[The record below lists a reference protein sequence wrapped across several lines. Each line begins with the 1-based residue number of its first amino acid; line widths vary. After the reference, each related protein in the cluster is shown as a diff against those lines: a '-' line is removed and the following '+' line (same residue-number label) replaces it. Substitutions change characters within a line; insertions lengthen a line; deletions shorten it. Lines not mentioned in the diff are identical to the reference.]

1 MKGFLRSNNEKGP
14 SVTILATFHTEVIFP
29 STNQASFMKAKKPII
44 ALTLMTL
51 APTIIADLPSWRTSR
66 NGVYKTSN
74 APTEWESKLL
84 YETPLPSKSNGTPIL
99 VEDRLVFTAEPALLI
114 CADRDTG
121 KIIWERSN
129 DLMELN
135 NLSDQKREA
144 LQAHKARIADVERGI
159 QKMRSDVRR
168 LERTLDRDPDNQGIK
183 TRLEGMYK
191 ESQSLNAESAALIG
205 DPEFRQ
211 FVAPPAHNT
220 NGYSSY
226 TPYYDGNRLY
236 AVFGLGVVV
245 AYDLDGNRFWSKFIE
260 HPDHRWGGATM
271 PQIVDGKLIVRFDD
285 YVALNP
291 KNGDEIWR
299 APSEVVFGTP
309 APFQVEGKS
318 FLFTPRGEVI
328 RVSDG
333 KVIQEGLVFLHA
345 TRDWSIFNTPS
356 VVGDLIYTVSG
367 VEKAN
372 GDAYA
377 YRIPKSLDTL
387 NKKGLELVWHTEVAK
402 DRYYSSPLIH
412 KGLLYIVTRENKIT
426 VLEANNGRIV
436 YTHEIKGA
444 RGTAYPSMTLAGGK
458 IYLGIDDGH
467 MVIFKPGKTFE
478 EIARHSVG
486 PYRSTPLFTDKA
498 VYLRT
503 YESLQSASS
512 LK

>member
-1 MKGFLRSNNEKGP
+1 MKIETP
-14 SVTILATFHTEVIFP
+14 ILAL
-29 STNQASFMKAKKPII
+29 AL
-44 ALTLMTL
+44 LTLGPVL
-51 APTIIADLPSWRTSR
+51 KADLPSWRTTR
-66 NGVYKTSN
+66 NGVYDTAN

-84 YETPLPSKSNGTPIL
+84 FETPLPSKSNGTPIL
-99 VEDRLVFTAEPALLI
+99 VSDRIIFTAEPALLI

-135 NLSDQKREA
+135 DLSEQKRES
-144 LQAHKARIADVERGI
+144 LQAHKARIADVERSL
-159 QKMRSDVRR
+159 QKLRSDTRR
-168 LERTLDRDPDNQGIK
+168 LERTLDRDPDNTEIK
-183 TRLEGMYK
+183 ERLEGMYQER
-191 ESQSLNAESAALIG
+191 ESLDAESAALMG

-211 FVAPPAHNT
+211 FVQPPAHNT
-220 NGYSSY
+220 NGYSSF
-226 TPYYDGNRLY
+226 TPYYDGERIY

-245 AYDLDGNRFWSKFIE
+245 AYDLDGNRLWSKFIE

-285 YVALNP
+285 YIALNP

-299 APSEVVFGTP
+299 TTSEVVFGTP

-318 FLFTPRGEVI
+318 FLFTPRGEII
-328 RVSDG
+328 RVDDG
-333 KVIQEGLVFLHA
+333 KVVQDGLVFLHA
-345 TRDWSIFNTPS
+345 TRDWSIFNTPA
-356 VVGDLIYTVSG
+356 VVGDLIYAVSG

-377 YRIPKSLDTL
+377 YRIPKSLDTF
-387 NKKGLELVWHTEVAK
+387 NRKGLELAWHTEVEN
-402 DRYYSSPLIH
+402 DRYYASPLIH
-412 KGLLYIVTRENKIT
+412 DGLVYIITRENKIT
-426 VLEANNGRIV
+426 VLEAKTGKIV

-467 MVIFKPGKTFE
+467 MVIFKPGKKFE

-486 PYRSTPLFTDKA
+486 PYRSTPLFTEKA
-498 VYLRT
+498 AYLRT
-503 YESLQSASS
+503 YESLQAVSS
-512 LK
+512 L

>member
-1 MKGFLRSNNEKGP
+1 MPSNQ
-14 SVTILATFHTEVIFP
+14 T
-29 STNQASFMKAKKPII
+29 SFMTAKQPII
-44 ALTLMTL
+44 ALTLLTL
-51 APTIIADLPSWRTSR
+51 APALIADLPSWRTSR

-74 APTEWESKLL
+74 APTGWKSRLL
-84 YETPLPSKSNGTPIL
+84 YEKPLPSKSNGTPIM
-99 VEDRLVFTAEPALLI
+99 VEDRLIFTAEPALLI

-121 KIIWERSN
+121 EIIWQHSN

-135 NLSDQKREA
+135 NLSDQKRKA
-144 LQAHKARIADVERGI
+144 LQAHKARIADVGRSI

-168 LERTLDRDPDNQGIK
+168 LERTLDRDPDNQEIK
-183 TRLEGMYK
+183 TRLKGMYK

-211 FVAPPAHNT
+211 FVEPPAHNT

-226 TPYYDGNRLY
+226 TPCYDGTRLY

-245 AYDLDGNRFWSKFIE
+245 AYDLDGNRLWSKFIE
-260 HPDHRWGGATM
+260 HPDHRRGGATM
-271 PQIVDGKLIVRFDD
+271 PQIVDGELIVRFDD
-285 YVALNP
+285 YIALNP

-309 APFQVEGKS
+309 APFQIEGKS

-345 TRDWSIFNTPS
+345 TRDWSIFNSPA
-356 VVGDLIYTVSG
+356 VVGDLIYAVSG
-367 VEKAN
+367 VENAN
-372 GDAYA
+372 GDAYT

-387 NKKGLELVWHTEVAK
+387 NKKGLELAWHTEVEK
-402 DRYYSSPLIH
+402 DRYYASPLIH

-426 VLEANNGRIV
+426 VLEANTGKIV

-486 PYRSTPLFTDKA
+486 AYRSTPLFTDKA

-503 YESLQSASS
+503 YESLQSVSS
-512 LK
+512 L

>member
-1 MKGFLRSNNEKGP
+1 MKP
-14 SVTILATFHTEVIFP
+14 
-29 STNQASFMKAKKPII
+29 TNQTTYMKIKTPIL
-44 ALTLMTL
+44 ALTLLTL
-51 APTIIADLPSWRTSR
+51 SPALIADLPSWRTAR
-66 NGVYKTSN
+66 NGVYDTAN

-84 YETPLPSKSNGTPIL
+84 FETPLPSKSNGTPIL
-99 VEDRLVFTAEPALLI
+99 VGDRLIFTAEPALLI

-168 LERTLDRDPDNQGIK
+168 LERTLDRDPDNQEIK
-183 TRLEGMYK
+183 NRLEGMYK
-191 ESQSLNAESAALIG
+191 ESQSLNNESAALMG

-211 FVAPPAHNT
+211 FVQPPAHNT
-220 NGYSSY
+220 NGYSSF
-226 TPYYDGNRLY
+226 TPYYDGERIY

-245 AYDLDGNRFWSKFIE
+245 AYDLDGNRLWSKFIE

-271 PQIVDGKLIVRFDD
+271 PQVVDGKLIVRFDD
-285 YVALNP
+285 YIALNP

-299 APSEVVFGTP
+299 TPSEVVFGTP
-309 APFQVEGKS
+309 APFEIEGES
-318 FLFTPRGEVI
+318 FLFTARGEVI
-328 RVSDG
+328 RADDG
-333 KVIQEGLVFLHA
+333 KVVHDGLVFLHT
-345 TRDWSIFNTPS
+345 TRDWSIFNTPA
-356 VVGDLIYTVSG
+356 VVGDLIFAVSG

-377 YRIPKSLDTL
+377 YRIPKSLDTF
-387 NKKGLELVWHTEVAK
+387 NKKGLELAWHTEVEK
-402 DRYYSSPLIH
+402 DRYYASPLVH
-412 KGLLYIVTRENKIT
+412 EGLVYIVTRENKLT
-426 VLEANNGRIV
+426 VLEADSGEIV

-467 MVIFKPGKTFE
+467 LLILKPGRKFE

-486 PYRSTPLFTDKA
+486 PYRSTPLFTENA
-498 VYLRT
+498 AYLRT
-503 YESLQSASS
+503 YESLQAVSS
-512 LK
+512 L